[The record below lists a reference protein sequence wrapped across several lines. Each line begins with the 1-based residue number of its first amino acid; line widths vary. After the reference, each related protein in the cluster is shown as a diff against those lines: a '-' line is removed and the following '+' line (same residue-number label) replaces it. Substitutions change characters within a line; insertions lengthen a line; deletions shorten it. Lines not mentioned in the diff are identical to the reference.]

1 MTASSSSRSWTTRRS
16 VEELGGPFDV
26 WCYFLRHAASLDSEH
41 LPAVLHSPAVE
52 RALEVLNVISK
63 TDLDRERY
71 LAAERWE
78 RDHRTFVR
86 AAEIAEARGR
96 EKWSEQGSAIGRIH
110 LCQRVLN
117 LPQTAI
123 ADLRARSVA
132 DLEAEARM
140 LEEKLTAK

>member
-1 MTASSSSRSWTTRRS
+1 M
-16 VEELGGPFDV
+16 
-26 WCYFLRHAASLDSEH
+26 
-41 LPAVLHSPAVE
+41 
-52 RALEVLNVISK
+52 ISK
-63 TDLDRERY
+63 TELDRERY